1 MGQSRL
7 ESLIEVLANIAIGF
21 LVTMLASPIIYPW
34 FGVTFT
40 VAQNFGLTLIFT
52 VLSVVRGYIVRR
64 WFNNNM
70 KNFSKRVAELVIQF
84 KNQLT
89 KEWKQ

>member
-1 MGQSRL
+1 MQTRL

-21 LVTMLASPIIYPW
+21 MVTMLASPIIYPL

-70 KNFSKRVAELVIQF
+70 KNFSKRAAEIVLQF
-84 KNQLT
+84 KHCFQ
-89 KEWKQ
+89 KEKE